1 MRDDRQRGLLRA
13 PQGPI
18 REDVQRQGHG
28 TVMLQLAERFA
39 CDNGCNV
46 IKSFVNPEAITF
58 YERCGF
64 NRDEPSLSDAPHVA
78 MRKATRK
85 R

>member
-1 MRDDRQRGLLRA
+1 M
-13 PQGPI
+13 
-18 REDVQRQGHG
+18 
-28 TVMLQLAERFA
+28 MLQLAERFA